1 MPVNFDIH
9 HRLEPRP
16 SHHADLQRG
25 FMAEIA
31 DPAWFLGRQWQMGE
45 HQGEDAASPVLV
57 RVKYARRP
65 LQPPA
70 GRPTEL
76 PGHAAV
82 EDGTAGPAITPAEAI
97 IEGEAEDWWTLGRR
111 IRIGLLVS
119 DNDVPEALRAE
130 LRLPPLPEPY
140 AEFDGYD
147 GRALHQ
153 AVLDGKL
160 TLDPGIFAEAPTA
173 KREDHWS
180 PAELRYDAV
189 EFACDTNAPA
199 EAPDSPRLTVRD
211 HDGGDVEWWSA
222 DGGSAD
228 DEEDWPAPPP
238 EAPRVEIAVQP
249 TRFSYPGA
257 PHPRW
262 WQIEDAQV
270 DIGGFPPDR
279 SHLASLLLL
288 DLVLAHSDDWF
299 TLALEAQ
306 IGDVVTIE
314 DLEVEDL
321 FGERFGWT
329 SHSELQ
335 SPSDWSLFKL
345 YKVDTASMVIWP
357 SVATP
362 VAGLP
367 LEEIAL
373 GVDEDANLLWAVEER
388 AEGLRLTSLDLDPP
402 LDPAIVTDPE
412 VEEAASTYLYRP
424 STFVPY
430 HWHPY
435 VVSDVANRR
444 AFVQGRLRDYSDLNA
459 PPPGA
464 LTPAPIAQLLQNPK
478 RGEHDP
484 MHHIEPAVVPTTGLR
499 LDRRYVLA
507 RRTDGSPVLWVQ
519 RQRLPLFSPP
529 ASGLRF
535 DVVVQVEDDD

>member
-16 SHHADLQRG
+16 SHRADLQRG

-45 HQGEDAASPVLV
+45 HQGENAASPVLV
-57 RVKYARRP
+57 RVSYTRRP
-65 LQPPA
+65 LQPPP

-76 PGHAAV
+76 PGHASV
-82 EDGTAGPAITPAEAI
+82 EDGGAGPAITPAEAI

-111 IRIGLLVS
+111 IRIGRMVS
-119 DNDVPEALRAE
+119 DGNVPEELRAE

-140 AEFDGYD
+140 AEIRGYD
-147 GRALHQ
+147 GRALYR
-153 AVLDGKL
+153 AVLAGDL
-160 TLDPGIFAEAPTA
+160 ILDPALFAEVP
-173 KREDHWS
+173 KVRREDHWS
-180 PAELRYDAV
+180 PAELRYGPV
-189 EFACDTNAPA
+189 EFACDPNAPT
-199 EAPDSPRLTVRD
+199 EASETPRLTVRD
-211 HDGGDVEWWSA
+211 HEGGDVEWWSA
-222 DGGSAD
+222 DAEG
-228 DEEDWPAPPP
+228 DWQTPQAEAPPI
-238 EAPRVEIAVQP
+238 EVAVQP

-306 IGDVVTIE
+306 IGDVVIIE
-314 DLEVEDL
+314 NLEVVDL
-321 FGERFGWT
+321 FEETFSWT
-329 SHSELQ
+329 AHPKLK
-335 SPSDWSLFKL
+335 SPSNWSLFKL
-345 YKVDTASMVIWP
+345 HNLDTASLVIWP
-357 SVATP
+357 TVAAP
-362 VAGLP
+362 VAGGP

-402 LDPAIVTDPE
+402 PDPAIAPNPDVQ
-412 VEEAASTYLYRP
+412 AASTYLYRP
-424 STFVPY
+424 STFVPN

-435 VVSDVANRR
+435 VVRDVANRR
-444 AFVQGRLRDYSDLNA
+444 VFVQGRLRDYSDLNV
-459 PPPGA
+459 PPPGK
-464 LTPAPIAQLLQNPK
+464 LTPAPIAQLLQNPS
-478 RGEHDP
+478 RGGDGP

-507 RRTDGSPVLWVQ
+507 RQTDGSPVLWVQ

-529 ASGLRF
+529 VSGLRF
-535 DVVVQVEDDD
+535 DVMTQVTDDD

>member
-1 MPVNFDIH
+1 MPINYDIH

-16 SHHADLQRG
+16 SHRADLQRG

-45 HQGEDAASPVLV
+45 HQGENAASPVLV
-57 RVKYARRP
+57 RVTYARQP

-76 PGHAAV
+76 PGHPAV
-82 EDGTAGPAITPAEAI
+82 EDGTAGPALTPAEAI

-111 IRIGLLVS
+111 IRIGRMVR
-119 DNDVPEALRAE
+119 DEDVPEELRAE

-140 AEFDGYD
+140 AEFGGYD
-147 GRALHQ
+147 GRALHR
-153 AVLDGKL
+153 AVRAGKL
-160 TLDPGIFAEAPTA
+160 TIDPEIFAEVPTA
-173 KREDHWS
+173 RREDYWS
-180 PAELRYDAV
+180 PAELRYGPV

-199 EAPDSPRLTVRD
+199 EAPESPRLTVCD

-222 DGGSAD
+222 DGEG
-228 DEEDWPAPPP
+228 DWRAAPA
-238 EAPRVEIAVQP
+238 EAPRVNIAVQP

-306 IGDVVTIE
+306 IGDVVTLE
-314 DLEVEDL
+314 NLEVVDL
-321 FGERFGWT
+321 FGETFSWT
-329 SHSELQ
+329 THPQLE

-345 YKVDTASMVIWP
+345 YKVDTASLVIWP

-362 VAGLP
+362 VAGAP

-388 AEGLRLTSLDLDPP
+388 AEGLRLTSLELDPP
-402 LDPAIVTDPE
+402 LDPVIVTHPD
-412 VEEAASTYLYRP
+412 VAAASTYLYRP
-424 STFVPY
+424 STFVPD

-435 VVSDVANRR
+435 LASAVASRR
-444 AFVQGRLRDYSDLNA
+444 VFVQGRLRDYSDLDA
-459 PPPGA
+459 PAPGA

-484 MHHIEPAVVPTTGLR
+484 MHQIEPAVIPPAGLR

-507 RRTDGSPVLWVQ
+507 RRTDGRPVLWVQ

-529 ASGLRF
+529 TSGLRF
-535 DVVVQVEDDD
+535 DVMSQITDGD